1 MSDNTKV
8 LLTASTLVDR
18 LDAIDS
24 EIKIVMNMVAHH
36 EVALIQIEKRVT
48 RIEEKVNGID

>member
-24 EIKIVMNMVAHH
+24 EIKIVMNMVARH

>member
-24 EIKIVMNMVAHH
+24 EIKIVMNMVALH

>member
-18 LDAIDS
+18 LDAIDL
-24 EIKIVMNMVAHH
+24 EIRIVMNMVAHH

>member
-8 LLTASTLVDR
+8 LLTASALVDR

-36 EVALIQIEKRVT
+36 EVALVQIEKRVT
-48 RIEEKVNGID
+48 KLEDKVNGIH